1 MRLGNTRRFGRDQDG
16 LSEVG
21 GMRLPGATSVAVV
34 GLGYWGPNLLR
45 VLFEL
50 PDVHVKYACDLD
62 LDRLRKAIRRY
73 PSAEPTTGDERLLPD
88 PQIAAV
94 FIPAPVFTHYG
105 QP

>member
-16 LSEVG
+16 WAEVAG
-21 GMRLPGATSVAVV
+21 TPLPGATSVAVV

-73 PSAEPTTGDERLLPD
+73 PSVEPTTDYERILAD
-88 PQIAAV
+88 PEISAV
-94 FIPAPVFTHYG
+94 FIVNAV
-105 QP
+105 